1 MVVGIFCIE
10 WLGNIERE
18 NYFFFKTYCFALQDR
33 LFFTS
38 KQ

>member
-1 MVVGIFCIE
+1 MVVGIFVSNGLEI
-10 WLGNIERE
+10 LSRE
-18 NYFFFKTYCFALQDR
+18 NYFFFKTYCFALQNR